1 MSMLEWAKREVEIAC
16 KNENPDRK
24 EGEFDYGCACYE
36 GALKAFETLCNQGHS
51 GMSIKFT
58 QHILNRLI
66 DGRPLTPIEDTPDI
80 WNLVT
85 DVNEDGTV
93 EYQCN
98 RMSSLFKKVHTDGS
112 VDYTDVGRV
121 YGVDIHNPDLT
132 YSSGLLTKIIN
143 EMFPIK
149 MPYMPASKSYKFVTT
164 DFLVDP
170 KNGDFDTMALFTLTE
185 PSGEKTMEVNRY
197 FRAPEEGE
205 EETYPGWVEISEDEY
220 TKRVFRAGGIKH
232 YHKSKDKD
240 EIK

>member
-1 MSMLEWAKREVEIAC
+1 MSMLEWAEKEIEIAC
-16 KNENPDRK
+16 NKENPDRK
-24 EGEFDYGCACYE
+24 EDEFDYGCECYE
-36 GALKAFETLCNQGHS
+36 SAFKAFKTLCNQGHS
-51 GMSIKFT
+51 GLSIKLT
-58 QHILNRLI
+58 QSILNRLI
-66 DGRPLTPIEDTPDI
+66 DGKPLTPIEDTPDI
-80 WNLVT
+80 WNLVEVKEN
-85 DVNEDGTV
+85 DTV

-112 VDYTDVGRV
+112 VEYTDVGRV

-132 YSSGLLTKIIN
+132 YKSGLLTRIIN

-232 YHKSKDKD
+232 YHNSGDKN
-240 EIK
+240 ETK

>member
-66 DGRPLTPIEDTPDI
+66 DGRPLTPIEDTPDV
-80 WNLVT
+80 WNNITELKK
-85 DVNEDGTV
+85 DGTV

-98 RMSSLFKKVHTDGS
+98 RMSSLFKTVHADGS
-112 VDYTDVGRV
+112 IEYTDVDRV

-132 YSSGLLTKIIN
+132 YKSGLLTRIVN

-185 PSGEKTMEVNRY
+185 PSGEKTMEINRY

-205 EETYPGWVEISEDEY
+205 QETYPGWVEISEDEY

-232 YHKSKDKD
+232 CHNSEVKD
-240 EIK
+240 ETK

>member
-51 GMSIKFT
+51 GMSIKLT

-66 DGRPLTPIEDTPDI
+66 DGRPLTPIEDTPDV
-80 WNLVT
+80 WNDITELK
-85 DVNEDGTV
+85 EDGTV

-98 RMSSLFKKVHTDGS
+98 RMSSLFKKVRVDGS
-112 VDYTDVGRV
+112 IEYTDVDRV
-121 YGVDIHNPDLT
+121 YGVDIHNSDLT
-132 YSSGLLTKIIN
+132 YKSGLLTKIIN

-170 KNGDFDTMALFTLTE
+170 RNGDFDTMALFTLTE

-232 YHKSKDKD
+232 YHNSEGKNETK
-240 EIK
+240 

>member
-66 DGRPLTPIEDTPDI
+66 DGRPLTPIEDTPDV
-80 WNLVT
+80 WNHVA
-85 DVNEDGTV
+85 DVNDGTV

-98 RMSSLFKKVHTDGS
+98 RMPSLFKKVHTDGS
-112 VDYTDVGRV
+112 VEYTDVGRV

-143 EMFPIK
+143 EMFPIT
-149 MPYMPASKSYKFVTT
+149 MPYMPPSKSYKITTT

-170 KNGDFDTMALFTLTE
+170 KNGDFDTMALFTLTK
-185 PSGEKTMEVNRY
+185 PNGEKIEVNRY
-197 FRAPEEGE
+197 FRSPEKGE
-205 EETYPGWVEISEDEY
+205 EETYPGYVEISEDEY

-232 YHKSKDKD
+232 YHNSGDKN
-240 EIK
+240 ETK

>member
-51 GMSIKFT
+51 GLSIKLT
-58 QHILNRLI
+58 QSILNRLI
-66 DGRPLTPIEDTPDI
+66 DGRPLTPIEDTPDV
-80 WNLVT
+80 WNGITELK
-85 DVNEDGTV
+85 EDGTV

-98 RMSSLFKKVHTDGS
+98 RMSSLFKKVRVDGS
-112 VDYTDVGRV
+112 IEYTDVDRV
-121 YGVDIHNPDLT
+121 YGVDIHNSDLT
-132 YSSGLLTKIIN
+132 YKSGLLTRIIN

-232 YHKSKDKD
+232 YHNSEGKNETK
-240 EIK
+240 

>member
-16 KNENPDRK
+16 KKENPDRK
-24 EGEFDYGCACYE
+24 EDEFDYGCACYE

-51 GMSIKFT
+51 GMSIKLT

-80 WNLVT
+80 WNLVEVKEN
-85 DVNEDGTV
+85 DTV

-112 VDYTDVGRV
+112 VEYTDVGRV

-185 PSGEKTMEVNRY
+185 PSGEKTLEIHRY

-205 EETYPGWVEISEDEY
+205 QETYPGWVEISEDEY

-232 YHKSKDKD
+232 YHNPGDKN
-240 EIK
+240 ETK

>member
-51 GMSIKFT
+51 GMSIKLT

-66 DGRPLTPIEDTPDI
+66 DGRPLTPIEDTPDV
-80 WNLVT
+80 WNDITELK
-85 DVNEDGTV
+85 EDGTV

-112 VDYTDVGRV
+112 VEYTDVGRV

-132 YSSGLLTKIIN
+132 YSSGLLTRIIN

-170 KNGDFDTMALFTLTE
+170 KNGDFDTMALFTLTK
-185 PSGEKTMEVNRY
+185 PSGDKIEVNRY
-197 FRAPEEGE
+197 FRAPEKGE

>member
-51 GMSIKFT
+51 GMSIKLT

-66 DGRPLTPIEDTPDI
+66 DGRPLTPIEDTPDV
-80 WNLVT
+80 WNDITELK
-85 DVNEDGTV
+85 EDGTV

-98 RMSSLFKKVHTDGS
+98 RMSSLFKKVRVDGS
-112 VDYTDVGRV
+112 IEYTDVGRV

-164 DFLVDP
+164 DFLVDS

-185 PSGEKTMEVNRY
+185 PNGEKTTEVNRY

-232 YHKSKDKD
+232 YHNIGDKN
-240 EIK
+240 ETK

>member
-1 MSMLEWAKREVEIAC
+1 MRMLEWAKREVEIAC

-51 GMSIKFT
+51 GMSIKLT
-58 QHILNRLI
+58 QSILNRLI
-66 DGRPLTPIEDTPDI
+66 DGRPLTPIEDTPDV
-80 WNLVT
+80 WNDITELK
-85 DVNEDGTV
+85 EDGTV

-112 VDYTDVGRV
+112 VEYTDVGRV

-132 YSSGLLTKIIN
+132 YSSGLLTRIIN

-170 KNGDFDTMALFTLTE
+170 KNGDFDTMALFTLTK
-185 PSGEKTMEVNRY
+185 PNGDKIEVNRY

-205 EETYPGWVEISEDEY
+205 QETYPGWVEISEDEY

-232 YHKSKDKD
+232 YHTENED
-240 EIK
+240 EVK

>member
-16 KNENPDRK
+16 KKENPDRK
-24 EGEFDYGCACYE
+24 EDEFDYGCACYE

-66 DGRPLTPIEDTPDI
+66 DGRPLTPIEDTPDV
-80 WNLVT
+80 WNDITELK
-85 DVNEDGTV
+85 EDGTV

-98 RMSSLFKKVHTDGS
+98 RMSSLFKKVRVDGS
-112 VDYTDVGRV
+112 IEYTDVDRV
-121 YGVDIHNPDLT
+121 YGVDIHNSDLT
-132 YSSGLLTKIIN
+132 YKSGLLTRIIN

-232 YHKSKDKD
+232 YHKSGDKN
-240 EIK
+240 ETK

>member
-16 KNENPDRK
+16 KNENPDRE

-36 GALKAFETLCNQGHS
+36 GALKAFKTLCNQGHS
-51 GMSIKFT
+51 GLSIKLT
-58 QHILNRLI
+58 QSILNRLI
-66 DGRPLTPIEDTPDI
+66 DGKPLTPIEDTPDI

-98 RMSSLFKKVHTDGS
+98 RMSSLFKKVHTDGK
-112 VDYTDVGRV
+112 VEYTDVGRV

-149 MPYMPASKSYKFVTT
+149 MPYMPASRSYKIVTT

-170 KNGDFDTMALFTLTE
+170 KNGDFDTMALFTLTK
-185 PSGEKTMEVNRY
+185 PNGEKIEVNRY
-197 FRAPEEGE
+197 FRSPEEGE

-232 YHKSKDKD
+232 YHNSGDKN
-240 EIK
+240 ETK

>member
-51 GMSIKFT
+51 GMSIKLT
-58 QHILNRLI
+58 QSILNRLI
-66 DGRPLTPIEDTPDI
+66 DGRPLTPIEDTPDV
-80 WNLVT
+80 WNHVA
-85 DVNEDGTV
+85 DVNDGTV

-112 VDYTDVGRV
+112 VEYTDVGRV

-170 KNGDFDTMALFTLTE
+170 RNGDFDTMALFTLTE

-232 YHKSKDKD
+232 YHNSEGKNETK
-240 EIK
+240 

>member
-51 GMSIKFT
+51 GMSIKLT

-66 DGRPLTPIEDTPDI
+66 DGRPLTPIEDTPDV
-80 WNLVT
+80 WNGITELK
-85 DVNEDGTV
+85 EDGTV

-112 VDYTDVGRV
+112 VEYTDVGRV

-132 YSSGLLTKIIN
+132 YSSGLLTRIIN

-170 KNGDFDTMALFTLTE
+170 KNGDFDTMALFTLTK
-185 PSGEKTMEVNRY
+185 PNGDKIEVNRY

-205 EETYPGWVEISEDEY
+205 QETYPGWVEISEDEY
-220 TKRVFRAGGIKH
+220 TKRIFRSGGINH
-232 YHKSKDKD
+232 YHTENED
-240 EIK
+240 EVK

>member
-1 MSMLEWAKREVEIAC
+1 
-16 KNENPDRK
+16 
-24 EGEFDYGCACYE
+24 
-36 GALKAFETLCNQGHS
+36 
-51 GMSIKFT
+51 MSIKFT

-66 DGRPLTPIEDTPDI
+66 DGRPLTPIEDTPDV
-80 WNLVT
+80 WNGITELK
-85 DVNEDGTV
+85 EDGTV

-112 VDYTDVGRV
+112 VEYTDVGRV

-170 KNGDFDTMALFTLTE
+170 RNGDFDTMALFTLTE

-232 YHKSKDKD
+232 YHKSEDKD

>member
-1 MSMLEWAKREVEIAC
+1 MNMLEWAKREVEIAC

-66 DGRPLTPIEDTPDI
+66 DGRPLTPIEDTPDV
-80 WNLVT
+80 WNHIV
-85 DVNEDGTV
+85 DVNDGTV

-98 RMSSLFKKVHTDGS
+98 RMSSLFKKVYTDGS
-112 VDYTDVGRV
+112 VKYTDVDRV

-132 YSSGLLTKIIN
+132 YKSGLLTMIIN

-149 MPYMPASKSYKFVTT
+149 MPYMPASKSYRFVTT

-185 PSGEKTMEVNRY
+185 PSGEKTMEINRY
-197 FRAPEEGE
+197 FRTPEEGE

-220 TKRVFRAGGIKH
+220 TKRVFRSGGIKH
-232 YHKSKDKD
+232 YHKSEDKD
-240 EIK
+240 EIE

>member
-1 MSMLEWAKREVEIAC
+1 MSMLEWAEKEIEIAC
-16 KNENPDRK
+16 NKENPDRK

-66 DGRPLTPIEDTPDI
+66 DGRPLTPIEDTPDV
-80 WNLVT
+80 WNNITELKK
-85 DVNEDGTV
+85 DSTV

-98 RMSSLFKKVHTDGS
+98 RMSSLFKTVRADGS
-112 VDYTDVGRV
+112 IEYTDVDRV

-132 YSSGLLTKIIN
+132 YKSGLLTRIVN

-185 PSGEKTMEVNRY
+185 PNGEKTMEVNRY

-232 YHKSKDKD
+232 YHKSEDKD

>member
-51 GMSIKFT
+51 GLSIKLT
-58 QHILNRLI
+58 QSILNRLI
-66 DGRPLTPIEDTPDI
+66 DGRPLTPIEDTPDV
-80 WNLVT
+80 WNDITELK
-85 DVNEDGTV
+85 EDGTV

-112 VDYTDVGRV
+112 VEYTDVGRV

-232 YHKSKDKD
+232 YHNSEGKNETK
-240 EIK
+240 

>member
-66 DGRPLTPIEDTPDI
+66 DGRPLKPIEDTPDV
-80 WNLVT
+80 WNDITELK
-85 DVNEDGTV
+85 EDGTV

-98 RMSSLFKKVHTDGS
+98 RMSSLFKKVRVDGS
-112 VDYTDVGRV
+112 IEYTDVDRV
-121 YGVDIHNPDLT
+121 YGVDIHNSDLT
-132 YSSGLLTKIIN
+132 YKSGLLTRIIN

-232 YHKSKDKD
+232 YHKSEDKD

>member
-36 GALKAFETLCNQGHS
+36 GAFKAFKTLCNQGHS
-51 GMSIKFT
+51 GLSIKLT
-58 QHILNRLI
+58 QSILNRLI
-66 DGRPLTPIEDTPDI
+66 DGKPLTPIEDTPDI

-112 VDYTDVGRV
+112 VEYTDVDRV
-121 YGVDIHNPDLT
+121 YGIDIYNPHST
-132 YSSGLLTKIIN
+132 YGSSLLTRIIN

-149 MPYMPASKSYKFVTT
+149 MPYMPDSRSYKIVTA

-170 KNGDFDTMALFTLTE
+170 KNGDFDTVALITLTT
-185 PSGEKTMEVNRY
+185 PNGEKIEVNRY
-197 FRAPEEGE
+197 FRSPEEGE
-205 EETYPGWVEISEDEY
+205 EETYPGWVEIPEDEY

>member
-1 MSMLEWAKREVEIAC
+1 MSMLEWAEKEIEIAC
-16 KNENPDRK
+16 NKENPDRK
-24 EGEFDYGCACYE
+24 ENEFDYGCACYE
-36 GALKAFETLCNQGHS
+36 GALKAFKTLCNQGHS
-51 GMSIKFT
+51 GLSIKLT
-58 QHILNRLI
+58 QSILNRLI
-66 DGRPLTPIEDTPDI
+66 DGKPLTPIEDTPDI

-98 RMSSLFKKVHTDGS
+98 RMSSLFKKVRVDGS
-112 VDYTDVGRV
+112 IEYTDVDRV
-121 YGVDIHNPDLT
+121 YGVDIHNSDLT
-132 YSSGLLTKIIN
+132 YKSGLLTRIIN

-170 KNGDFDTMALFTLTE
+170 KNGDFDTMALFTLTK
-185 PSGEKTMEVNRY
+185 PNGEKIEVNRY
-197 FRAPEEGE
+197 FRSPEKGE

-232 YHKSKDKD
+232 YHNQGDKN
-240 EIK
+240 ETK

>member
-51 GMSIKFT
+51 GMSIKLT

-66 DGRPLTPIEDTPDI
+66 DGRTLTPIEDTPDV
-80 WNLVT
+80 WNNITELK
-85 DVNEDGTV
+85 EDGTV

-98 RMSSLFKKVHTDGS
+98 RMSSLFKKVRVDGS
-112 VDYTDVGRV
+112 IEYTDVDRV
-121 YGVDIHNPDLT
+121 YGVDIHNSDLT
-132 YSSGLLTKIIN
+132 YKSGLLTRIIN

-185 PSGEKTMEVNRY
+185 PSGEKTMEINRY

-232 YHKSKDKD
+232 YHKSEDED

>member
-16 KNENPDRK
+16 KKENPDRK

-66 DGRPLTPIEDTPDI
+66 DGRPLTPIEDTPDV
-80 WNLVT
+80 WN
-85 DVNEDGTV
+85 DVVYVNDGTV

-112 VDYTDVGRV
+112 VEYTDVDRV

-132 YSSGLLTKIIN
+132 YSSGLLTMIIN

-170 KNGDFDTMALFTLTE
+170 KNGDFDTVALFTLTK
-185 PSGEKTMEVNRY
+185 PNGEKIEVNRY
-197 FRAPEEGE
+197 FRSPEKGE
-205 EETYPGWVEISEDEY
+205 EETYPGYVEISEDEY

-232 YHKSKDKD
+232 YHNSGDKN
-240 EIK
+240 ETK

>member
-16 KNENPDRK
+16 KKENPDRK

-66 DGRPLTPIEDTPDI
+66 DGRPLTPIEDTPDV
-80 WNLVT
+80 WN
-85 DVNEDGTV
+85 DVVYVNDGTV

-112 VDYTDVGRV
+112 VEYTDVDRV

-132 YSSGLLTKIIN
+132 YSSGLLTMIIN

-170 KNGDFDTMALFTLTE
+170 KNGDFDTVALFTLTK
-185 PSGEKTMEVNRY
+185 PNGEKIEINRY
-197 FRAPEEGE
+197 FRSSEKGE
-205 EETYPGWVEISEDEY
+205 EETYPGYVEISEDEY

-232 YHKSKDKD
+232 YHNSGGKNETK
-240 EIK
+240 

>member
-66 DGRPLTPIEDTPDI
+66 DGRPLTPIEDTPDV
-80 WNLVT
+80 WNDITELK
-85 DVNEDGTV
+85 EDGTV

-98 RMSSLFKKVHTDGS
+98 RMSSLFKKVRVDGS
-112 VDYTDVGRV
+112 IEYTDVDRV
-121 YGVDIHNPDLT
+121 YGVDIHNSDLT
-132 YSSGLLTKIIN
+132 YKSGLLTKIIN

-170 KNGDFDTMALFTLTE
+170 RNGDFDTMALFTLTE

-232 YHKSKDKD
+232 YHNSEGKNETK
-240 EIK
+240 

>member
-51 GMSIKFT
+51 GMSIKLT

-66 DGRPLTPIEDTPDI
+66 DGRPLTPIEDTPDV
-80 WNLVT
+80 WNDITELK
-85 DVNEDGTV
+85 EDGTV

-112 VDYTDVGRV
+112 VEYTDVGRV

-170 KNGDFDTMALFTLTE
+170 KNGDFDTMALFTLTK
-185 PSGEKTMEVNRY
+185 PNGEKIEVNRY
-197 FRAPEEGE
+197 FRSPEEGE

>member
-66 DGRPLTPIEDTPDI
+66 DGRPLTPIEDTTDI

-85 DVNEDGTV
+85 DVHEDGTV

-98 RMSSLFKKVHTDGS
+98 RMSSLFKKVYTDGS
-112 VDYTDVGRV
+112 VKYTDVNRV

-132 YSSGLLTKIIN
+132 YSSGLLTRIIN

-220 TKRVFRAGGIKH
+220 TKRGFRAGGIEH
-232 YHKSKDKD
+232 YHNLECKNETK
-240 EIK
+240 

>member
-16 KNENPDRK
+16 KKENPDRK

-66 DGRPLTPIEDTPDI
+66 DGRPLTPIEDTPDV
-80 WNLVT
+80 WNGITELK
-85 DVNEDGTV
+85 EDGTV

-98 RMSSLFKKVHTDGS
+98 RMSSLFKKVRVDGS
-112 VDYTDVGRV
+112 IEYTDVDRV
-121 YGVDIHNPDLT
+121 CGVDIHNSDLT
-132 YSSGLLTKIIN
+132 YKSGLLTRIIN

-149 MPYMPASKSYKFVTT
+149 MPYMPDSRSYKIVTT

-170 KNGDFDTMALFTLTE
+170 KNGDFDTVGLFTLTK
-185 PSGEKTMEVNRY
+185 PNGEKIEVNRY
-197 FRAPEEGE
+197 FRSPEKGE
-205 EETYPGWVEISEDEY
+205 EETYPGYVEISEDEY

-232 YHKSKDKD
+232 YHKSEDKD

>member
-51 GMSIKFT
+51 GLSIKLT
-58 QHILNRLI
+58 QSILNRLI
-66 DGRPLTPIEDTPDI
+66 DGRPLTPIEDTHDVWNDI
-80 WNLVT
+80 TELK
-85 DVNEDGTV
+85 EDGTV

-98 RMSSLFKKVHTDGS
+98 RMSSLFKKVRVDGS
-112 VDYTDVGRV
+112 IEYTDVDRV
-121 YGVDIHNPDLT
+121 YGVDIHNSDLT
-132 YSSGLLTKIIN
+132 YKSGLLTRIIN

-232 YHKSKDKD
+232 YHNSEGKNETK
-240 EIK
+240 

>member
-51 GMSIKFT
+51 GMSIKLT

-66 DGRPLTPIEDTPDI
+66 DGRPLTPIEDTPDV
-80 WNLVT
+80 WNDITELK
-85 DVNEDGTV
+85 EDGTV

-112 VDYTDVGRV
+112 VEYTDVGRV

-170 KNGDFDTMALFTLTE
+170 KNGDFDTVGALYLIK
-185 PSGEKTMEVNRY
+185 PDGERVEVNRY
-197 FRAPEEGE
+197 FS
-205 EETYPGWVEISEDEY
+205 YDDDYDIKEI
-220 TKRVFRAGGIKH
+220 
-232 YHKSKDKD
+232 DKD
-240 EIK
+240 EYERRRQLANDLLKVKER